1 MPFTSSYNGSF
12 AGGRRAS
19 TTTFAGLAKAHRII
33 VHYDPSDASSYSGS
47 GTTLSDLTSNN
58 YDGTIVGEP
67 TFDTNHFSLSANDY
81 FVTPDI
87 SSDIPGD
94 LEYSNG
100 AIINVTG
107 DGSDFFKREVT
118 TNGVRIMGAGTVGG
132 QTAVPDAWLE
142 KVARMVELFT
152 DPNGAGI
159 NKTYQRELIK
169 TLSGDTGTYHAGCPT
184 IQRVARGA
192 GADYSTNFLTDSG
205 AEYWNLT
212 DLYDNHVQNDMVWY
226 LNSTGDGY
234 GDGDIDAQEVIE
246 HIFHTLHMHGLPA
259 EDIKLY
265 PYISSDWASGDL
277 YAAMEEAYDDGKWDP
292 SGYNN
297 PSNDWKT
304 NGDAFEVAAKEYL
317 FLLNFA
323 MFEYTE
329 LWENGSLSPEWT
341 DDMRTQAGIQTN
353 NPLGYAFHNT
363 YIAPVISKPSLA
375 TIRSIFQ
382 DGNTPDQDNPE
393 LAGAPGYV
401 VDASVADKTHTV
413 ELWFYPTG
421 DNGVLVQYQGQS
433 APNSSYHF
441 SGIEMVSGQLEFGL
455 WNGSGLS
462 SSGPTGA
469 VSLNTWHQVV
479 MSYDGSYLRGFLDGV
494 RVCKT
499 AVTFDSPSD
508 GSGSE
513 TGAFHLAVGP
523 DTVINQGDG
532 SDFEG
537 RVGIFRV
544 YKAKLNRS
552 AVQRNYNTDKNTH
565 SEPSSAWDPST
576 DITPALWYDASDT
589 SSYTLSG
596 STLSTV
602 TDKAGNFTPTVNNT
616 PTRVTGGLNSLDVWD
631 FDGSGENITTGSGP
645 YASSGNHWAVG
656 VFQWHTTDQTK
667 DSFWSAS
674 GTRTYAVSSSQ
685 SNNTWTGEIDYD
697 GSNSIVTGVAKNDFT
712 ASIAQNTWV
721 IVSIVFNKTGNQI
734 FGRLDGTTSTTV
746 DAYNL
751 SMDTT
756 ATDVRMMRNR
766 GGVHL
771 DGRMAEYFHVAGA
784 PGTGS
789 TDISDV
795 QKAEGYLAHKW
806 GLEGNLPVSH
816 PYKSSAP

>member
-169 TLSGDTGTYHAGCPT
+169 TLSGDTGTYHAGFPT

>member
-169 TLSGDTGTYHAGCPT
+169 TLSGDTGTYHAGFPT

-382 DGNTPDQDNPE
+382 DTPDQDNPE